1 MDTFSGY
8 HPLINFTYFVI
19 VIGLSMFY
27 MHPVFLVLSLIGSVS
42 YSIYLKGRKTVKVFL
57 LGMLPVCLLAAVANP
72 LFSHAGAT
80 MLFYLKDGNPVTLE
94 SIVYGLASGLML
106 AGVISW
112 FSVFHEV
119 MTSDKFMYLFGK
131 VIPAFSLLLSM
142 TLRFVPRFTAQIK
155 RVAEAQQCIGRNV
168 NNGNIFQRAA
178 HGLKILSITTTWAL
192 ENSVETAD
200 SMKSRAYGLRG
211 RTNFSIYRFD
221 RRDGMLLAFLLG
233 VFGALLCCSRGTA
246 FIFPVW
252 DLMHAAPDTKYSGGQ
267 KMALIEIRNLTF
279 TYPDQ
284 EKPALVDLNFS
295 LKQGEFLVVCGKSG
309 CGKSTLLR
317 HFKTAMAPY
326 GERKGQILF
335 EGRELDTVS
344 VREQGARIGYVL
356 QSPDNQLVTDK
367 VWHELAFGLENLGY
381 ETGTIRLR
389 VAEMASFFGIQTWFE
404 KNVEELSGGQK
415 QLLNLAAVMAMQP
428 DLLVLDEPTS
438 QLDPLAA
445 GDFLAT
451 LRKINAELGT
461 TILLIEHQL
470 EEVLAYADRVLVMEN
485 GGILALDA
493 PEKLPAFIRENDMF
507 QAMPVPMRIFEELSG
522 EGDSPVTVREGRE
535 WLEEWIEEKKRL
547 GNGYENR
554 TEVIKNVSYASD
566 REAAENQPEAQN
578 VEIDEIQE
586 KGRKT
591 SLFGLLSKKSAK
603 GSEGQQPQTVLEA
616 RDVWFRYEKEL
627 PDVVRD
633 LNLKVQKGELYC
645 LLGGNGTGK
654 STTLRLLGRIKK
666 PYRGKLFLN
675 GKELG
680 TYRENELYGSLLGI
694 LPQNPQ
700 SLFVKDTVEKDLR
713 EMSGD
718 TERLRDV
725 IEKTEIGHLLGSHPY
740 DLSGGEQQ
748 RAALAKVLLLDPKI
762 ILLDEPTKG
771 LDGFYKKKLAQILKG
786 LTAEGKTILMVSHD
800 IEFCAEYGD
809 TCALFFHGSVVTSA
823 PAREFFAGNSFYT
836 TAANRMARKWYPD
849 AVTAKDVIERCR
861 ER

>member
-1 MDTFSGY
+1 M
-8 HPLINFTYFVI
+8 
-19 VIGLSMFY
+19 
-27 MHPVFLVLSLIGSVS
+27 
-42 YSIYLKGRKTVKVFL
+42 
-57 LGMLPVCLLAAVANP
+57 
-72 LFSHAGAT
+72 
-80 MLFYLKDGNPVTLE
+80 
-94 SIVYGLASGLML
+94 
-106 AGVISW
+106 
-112 FSVFHEV
+112 
-119 MTSDKFMYLFGK
+119 
-131 VIPAFSLLLSM
+131 AF
-142 TLRFVPRFTAQIK
+142 F
-155 RVAEAQQCIGRNV
+155 
-168 NNGNIFQRAA
+168 
-178 HGLKILSITTTWAL
+178 
-192 ENSVETAD
+192 
-200 SMKSRAYGLRG
+200 
-211 RTNFSIYRFD
+211 
-221 RRDGMLLAFLLG
+221 
-233 VFGALLCCSRGTA
+233 
-246 FIFPVW
+246 
-252 DLMHAAPDTKYSGGQ
+252 
-267 KMALIEIRNLTF
+267 EIRNLTF

-284 EKPALVDLNFS
+284 EKPALTDLNFS

-326 GERKGQILF
+326 GERRGEILF

-461 TILLIEHQL
+461 TILLIEHRL

-493 PEKLPAFIRENDMF
+493 PEKLPVFIRENDMF

-547 GNGYENR
+547 GNGYENQ
-554 TEVIKNVSYASD
+554 TEVFGKQPDTQKFGAVAI
-566 REAAENQPEAQN
+566 RENNRKSADTQLDAQKSET
-578 VEIDEIQE
+578 VEIQE
-586 KGRKT
+586 KGRKP
-591 SLFGLLSKKSAK
+591 SLFGLFSQKSAK

-654 STTLRLLGRIKK
+654 STTLRLLGRIRK

-718 TERLRDV
+718 TERLHDV

>member
-1 MDTFSGY
+1 
-8 HPLINFTYFVI
+8 
-19 VIGLSMFY
+19 
-27 MHPVFLVLSLIGSVS
+27 
-42 YSIYLKGRKTVKVFL
+42 
-57 LGMLPVCLLAAVANP
+57 
-72 LFSHAGAT
+72 
-80 MLFYLKDGNPVTLE
+80 
-94 SIVYGLASGLML
+94 
-106 AGVISW
+106 
-112 FSVFHEV
+112 
-119 MTSDKFMYLFGK
+119 
-131 VIPAFSLLLSM
+131 
-142 TLRFVPRFTAQIK
+142 
-155 RVAEAQQCIGRNV
+155 
-168 NNGNIFQRAA
+168 
-178 HGLKILSITTTWAL
+178 
-192 ENSVETAD
+192 
-200 SMKSRAYGLRG
+200 
-211 RTNFSIYRFD
+211 
-221 RRDGMLLAFLLG
+221 
-233 VFGALLCCSRGTA
+233 
-246 FIFPVW
+246 
-252 DLMHAAPDTKYSGGQ
+252 
-267 KMALIEIRNLTF
+267 MALFEIRNLTF

-284 EKPALVDLNFS
+284 EKPALTDLNFS

-335 EGRELDTVS
+335 EGRELDAVS

-461 TILLIEHQL
+461 TILLIEHRL

-485 GGILALDA
+485 GGILALDT
-493 PEKLPAFIRENDMF
+493 PEKLPSLIRENDMF

-535 WLEEWIEEKKRL
+535 WLEGWREQQKTSVSNQK
-547 GNGYENR
+547 NR
-554 TEVIKNVSYASD
+554 TEGVEKWSDTPVSRNIEPQNDSKPSFFGGL
-566 REAAENQPEAQN
+566 RERIFTKEETRQSQP
-578 VEIDEIQE
+578 
-586 KGRKT
+586 
-591 SLFGLLSKKSAK
+591 
-603 GSEGQQPQTVLEA
+603 VLEA

-654 STTLRLLGRIKK
+654 STTLRLLGRIRK

-680 TYRENELYGSLLGI
+680 TYREGELCGKLLGI

-718 TERLRDV
+718 TGRLRDV

-748 RAALAKVLLLDPKI
+748 RAALAKVLLLDPEI

-861 ER
+861 E

>member
-1 MDTFSGY
+1 
-8 HPLINFTYFVI
+8 
-19 VIGLSMFY
+19 
-27 MHPVFLVLSLIGSVS
+27 
-42 YSIYLKGRKTVKVFL
+42 
-57 LGMLPVCLLAAVANP
+57 
-72 LFSHAGAT
+72 
-80 MLFYLKDGNPVTLE
+80 
-94 SIVYGLASGLML
+94 
-106 AGVISW
+106 
-112 FSVFHEV
+112 
-119 MTSDKFMYLFGK
+119 
-131 VIPAFSLLLSM
+131 
-142 TLRFVPRFTAQIK
+142 
-155 RVAEAQQCIGRNV
+155 
-168 NNGNIFQRAA
+168 
-178 HGLKILSITTTWAL
+178 
-192 ENSVETAD
+192 
-200 SMKSRAYGLRG
+200 
-211 RTNFSIYRFD
+211 
-221 RRDGMLLAFLLG
+221 
-233 VFGALLCCSRGTA
+233 
-246 FIFPVW
+246 
-252 DLMHAAPDTKYSGGQ
+252 
-267 KMALIEIRNLTF
+267 MALFEIRNLTF

-284 EKPALVDLNFS
+284 EKPALTDLNFS

-335 EGRELDTVS
+335 EGRELDAVS

-461 TILLIEHQL
+461 TILLIEHRL

-493 PEKLPAFIRENDMF
+493 PEKLPSLIRDNDMF

-535 WLEEWIEEKKRL
+535 WLEEWREEKKTS
-547 GNGYENR
+547 ENSC
-554 TEVIKNVSYASD
+554 KNQAETVEKMSDDRD
-566 REAAENQPEAQN
+566 RELAEKLS
-578 VEIDEIQE
+578 DTQE
-586 KGRKT
+586 SETVDTLVKGRKT
-591 SLFGLLSKKSAK
+591 SLFGLFSKKSAK
-603 GSEGQQPQTVLEA
+603 RSDDQQPQTVLEA

-666 PYRGKLFLN
+666 SYRGKLFLN

-680 TYRENELYGSLLGI
+680 TYRESELYGKLLGI

-725 IEKTEIGHLLGSHPY
+725 IEKTEIRHLLGSHPY

-748 RAALAKVLLLDPKI
+748 RAALAKVLLLDPEI

-861 ER
+861 E

>member
-1 MDTFSGY
+1 
-8 HPLINFTYFVI
+8 
-19 VIGLSMFY
+19 
-27 MHPVFLVLSLIGSVS
+27 
-42 YSIYLKGRKTVKVFL
+42 
-57 LGMLPVCLLAAVANP
+57 
-72 LFSHAGAT
+72 
-80 MLFYLKDGNPVTLE
+80 
-94 SIVYGLASGLML
+94 
-106 AGVISW
+106 
-112 FSVFHEV
+112 
-119 MTSDKFMYLFGK
+119 
-131 VIPAFSLLLSM
+131 
-142 TLRFVPRFTAQIK
+142 
-155 RVAEAQQCIGRNV
+155 
-168 NNGNIFQRAA
+168 
-178 HGLKILSITTTWAL
+178 
-192 ENSVETAD
+192 
-200 SMKSRAYGLRG
+200 
-211 RTNFSIYRFD
+211 
-221 RRDGMLLAFLLG
+221 
-233 VFGALLCCSRGTA
+233 
-246 FIFPVW
+246 
-252 DLMHAAPDTKYSGGQ
+252 
-267 KMALIEIRNLTF
+267 
-279 TYPDQ
+279 
-284 EKPALVDLNFS
+284 
-295 LKQGEFLVVCGKSG
+295 
-309 CGKSTLLR
+309 
-317 HFKTAMAPY
+317 
-326 GERKGQILF
+326 
-335 EGRELDTVS
+335 
-344 VREQGARIGYVL
+344 
-356 QSPDNQLVTDK
+356 
-367 VWHELAFGLENLGY
+367 
-381 ETGTIRLR
+381 
-389 VAEMASFFGIQTWFE
+389 
-404 KNVEELSGGQK
+404 
-415 QLLNLAAVMAMQP
+415 
-428 DLLVLDEPTS
+428 
-438 QLDPLAA
+438 
-445 GDFLAT
+445 
-451 LRKINAELGT
+451 
-461 TILLIEHQL
+461 
-470 EEVLAYADRVLVMEN
+470 
-485 GGILALDA
+485 
-493 PEKLPAFIRENDMF
+493 MF

>member
-1 MDTFSGY
+1 M
-8 HPLINFTYFVI
+8 
-19 VIGLSMFY
+19 
-27 MHPVFLVLSLIGSVS
+27 
-42 YSIYLKGRKTVKVFL
+42 
-57 LGMLPVCLLAAVANP
+57 
-72 LFSHAGAT
+72 
-80 MLFYLKDGNPVTLE
+80 
-94 SIVYGLASGLML
+94 
-106 AGVISW
+106 
-112 FSVFHEV
+112 
-119 MTSDKFMYLFGK
+119 
-131 VIPAFSLLLSM
+131 AF
-142 TLRFVPRFTAQIK
+142 F
-155 RVAEAQQCIGRNV
+155 
-168 NNGNIFQRAA
+168 
-178 HGLKILSITTTWAL
+178 
-192 ENSVETAD
+192 
-200 SMKSRAYGLRG
+200 
-211 RTNFSIYRFD
+211 
-221 RRDGMLLAFLLG
+221 
-233 VFGALLCCSRGTA
+233 
-246 FIFPVW
+246 
-252 DLMHAAPDTKYSGGQ
+252 
-267 KMALIEIRNLTF
+267 EIRNLTF

-284 EKPALVDLNFS
+284 KIPALVDLNFS

-326 GERKGQILF
+326 GERRGEILF

-461 TILLIEHQL
+461 TILLIEHRL

-547 GNGYENR
+547 GNGYENQ
-554 TEVIKNVSYASD
+554 TEVFGKQPDTQKFGAVAI
-566 REAAENQPEAQN
+566 RENNRKSADTQLDAQKSET
-578 VEIDEIQE
+578 VEIQE
-586 KGRKT
+586 KGRKP
-591 SLFGLLSKKSAK
+591 SLFGLFSQKSAK

-654 STTLRLLGRIKK
+654 STTLRLLGRIRK

-718 TERLRDV
+718 TERLHDV

-800 IEFCAEYGD
+800 IVFCAEYGD

>member
-1 MDTFSGY
+1 M
-8 HPLINFTYFVI
+8 
-19 VIGLSMFY
+19 
-27 MHPVFLVLSLIGSVS
+27 
-42 YSIYLKGRKTVKVFL
+42 
-57 LGMLPVCLLAAVANP
+57 
-72 LFSHAGAT
+72 
-80 MLFYLKDGNPVTLE
+80 
-94 SIVYGLASGLML
+94 
-106 AGVISW
+106 
-112 FSVFHEV
+112 
-119 MTSDKFMYLFGK
+119 
-131 VIPAFSLLLSM
+131 AF
-142 TLRFVPRFTAQIK
+142 F
-155 RVAEAQQCIGRNV
+155 
-168 NNGNIFQRAA
+168 
-178 HGLKILSITTTWAL
+178 
-192 ENSVETAD
+192 
-200 SMKSRAYGLRG
+200 
-211 RTNFSIYRFD
+211 
-221 RRDGMLLAFLLG
+221 
-233 VFGALLCCSRGTA
+233 
-246 FIFPVW
+246 
-252 DLMHAAPDTKYSGGQ
+252 
-267 KMALIEIRNLTF
+267 EIRNLTF

-284 EKPALVDLNFS
+284 KIPALVDLNFS

-309 CGKSTLLR
+309 CGKSSLLR

-326 GERKGQILF
+326 GERRGEILF

-461 TILLIEHQL
+461 TILLIEHRL

-547 GNGYENR
+547 GNGYENQ
-554 TEVIKNVSYASD
+554 TEVFGKQPDTQKFGAVAI
-566 REAAENQPEAQN
+566 RENNRKSADTQLDAQKSET
-578 VEIDEIQE
+578 VEIQE
-586 KGRKT
+586 KGRKP
-591 SLFGLLSKKSAK
+591 SLFGLFSQKSAK

-718 TERLRDV
+718 TEHLRDV